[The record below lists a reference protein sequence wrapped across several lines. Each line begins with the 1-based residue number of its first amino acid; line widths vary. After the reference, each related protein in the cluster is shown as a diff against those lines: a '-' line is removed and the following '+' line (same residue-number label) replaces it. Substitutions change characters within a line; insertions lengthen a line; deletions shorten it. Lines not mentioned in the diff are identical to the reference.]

1 MGAAERALLLQR
13 RHGLAACLLVL
24 VVTPCPDVPAADEV
38 PPAQVIATA
47 AEVFAGVVATRRAE
61 LEADLREDHAMV
73 DEYLLPHFD
82 LTSACRLILREHWQ
96 TATPEQRRR
105 FIDAFYRYLLVSYGD
120 ALLEFRY
127 DTIKVLPVQQDTIGS
142 STRVRTQMKLTG
154 GSIFDVDYY
163 MRRDDR
169 GWLIVDV
176 IAEGISYVRTYRSEY
191 GLEIRAEGLKA
202 LTARLEEE
210 AAGKQ

>member
-1 MGAAERALLLQR
+1 VSAAERPPHLQR
-13 RHGLAACLLVL
+13 HHGPAGCLLAL
-24 VVTPCPDVPAADEV
+24 VATVCADLPAADGV

-47 AEVFAGVVATRRAE
+47 AEVFASIVAERRVE
-61 LEADLREDHAMV
+61 LEADLREDHALV

-82 LTSACRLILREHWQ
+82 LTSACRLILRDHWK

-105 FIDAFYRYLLVSYGD
+105 FVDAFYRYLLASYGD
-120 ALLEFRY
+120 ALLEFRH

-154 GSIFDVDYY
+154 GSVFDVDYY

-191 GLEIRAEGLKA
+191 GLEIRSEGLEA
-202 LTARLEEE
+202 LTARLEE
-210 AAGKQ
+210 AAAQKQ

>member
-1 MGAAERALLLQR
+1 MGAAERARLLQR
-13 RHGLAACLLVL
+13 HHGLAACLLVL

-61 LEADLREDHAMV
+61 LEADLREDHALV

-105 FIDAFYRYLLVSYGD
+105 FVDAFYRYLLVSYGD

-191 GLEIRAEGLKA
+191 GPEIRAEGLKA

>member
-1 MGAAERALLLQR
+1 VGAAERARLLQR
-13 RHGLAACLLVL
+13 HHGLAACLLVL
-24 VVTPCPDVPAADEV
+24 VVTPCPDVPATDEV

-61 LEADLREDHAMV
+61 LEADLREDHALV

-105 FIDAFYRYLLVSYGD
+105 FIDAFYGYLLVSYGD

-142 STRVRTQMKLTG
+142 STRVRTQMKLTR

>member
-1 MGAAERALLLQR
+1 MGAAERARLLQR
-13 RHGLAACLLVL
+13 HHGLAACLLAL
-24 VVTPCPDVPAADEV
+24 VVTLCAGVPAADEV

-61 LEADLREDHAMV
+61 LEADLREDHALV

-82 LTSACRLILREHWQ
+82 LTSACRLILRDHWQ

-105 FIDAFYRYLLVSYGD
+105 FIDAFYRYLLASYGD
-120 ALLEFRY
+120 ALLEFRH

-191 GLEIRAEGLKA
+191 GLEIRAEGLEA

-210 AAGKQ
+210 AARKQ

>member
-24 VVTPCPDVPAADEV
+24 VVTPCPDVHAADEV

>member
-1 MGAAERALLLQR
+1 VGAAERALLLQR

>member
-1 MGAAERALLLQR
+1 MGAAERARLLQGH
-13 RHGLAACLLVL
+13 HGFAACLLAL
-24 VVTPCPDVPAADEV
+24 VVTLCADVPAADEV

-61 LEADLREDHAMV
+61 LETDLREDHTLV
-73 DEYLLPHFD
+73 NEYLLPHFD
-82 LTSACRLILREHWQ
+82 LTSACRLILRDHWQ
-96 TATPEQRRR
+96 TATPEQRWR
-105 FIDAFYRYLLVSYGD
+105 FVDAFYRYLLASYGD
-120 ALLEFRY
+120 ALLEFRH

-191 GLEIRAEGLKA
+191 GLEIRAEGLEA

-210 AAGKQ
+210 AARKQ